1 MTVFG
6 EMLDERSAIRVRQ
19 LVSQLLSNLIAFLGL
34 LVATNKD

>member
-6 EMLDERSAIRVRQ
+6 EMLAERSAIRVRQ
-19 LVSQLLSNLIAFLGL
+19 LVSQLLSILIAFLGL